1 MDVEAIGTS
10 QSSPPSPVE
19 PSQQSDAGPPTV
31 EASLTSTTRTVTK
44 SAQPSS
50 PSSSAAPP
58 PPPQSPIQHS
68 KPSAM
73 SLQSTPPRHNKSWAT
88 RKNKIN
94 FSLQVPLASIPVE
107 QKVTSMVKL
116 EAYHQS
122 LSKVIEVLTKIDDTL
137 VLWPYKLPNSP
148 ESDLLNNPLALGDS
162 IHQIQKFFD
171 KFRINKELSRC
182 YVNCLVSFDM
192 DYDHFM
198 ESAMVML
205 QDVPAR
211 MYKRTLQVPHIALL
225 GWLFGTHEDISIPVF
240 EQVLNTTIASLA
252 PNQVPMIQLGLSFK
266 PIWDGT
272 YKKKQ
277 DKNQDKDQ
285 THSKWAI
292 HIEAIAEIALT
303 SKAFLKKALL
313 SSEVRAHTNLPL
325 LLVLVLQKK
334 TPVSKA
340 EEIKRAI
347 VRHSTVLQSISKSFS
362 SKILSLNRPLPAL
375 QNATLRTTLMAV
387 TNTVGK
393 NSSFWLTPPGTAKG
407 IQYLTPQ
414 STRLRQVIM
423 SNISQR
429 TWLTPMEM
437 KCSIGLCWMPSLRH
451 KRWNGIKTNS
461 SPSLRTA
468 LPSASCFS
476 P

>member
-1 MDVEAIGTS
+1 
-10 QSSPPSPVE
+10 
-19 PSQQSDAGPPTV
+19 
-31 EASLTSTTRTVTK
+31 
-44 SAQPSS
+44 
-50 PSSSAAPP
+50 
-58 PPPQSPIQHS
+58 
-68 KPSAM
+68 M

-116 EAYHQS
+116 ETYHQS

-171 KFRINKELSRC
+171 KFRINKELSHC

-272 YKKKQ
+272 SKKKQ

-313 SSEVRAHTNLPL
+313 SSEVCAHTNLPL

-362 SKILSLNRPLPAL
+362 SKILSLNQPLPAL

-393 NSSFWLTPPGTAKG
+393 T
-407 IQYLTPQ
+407 
-414 STRLRQVIM
+414 
-423 SNISQR
+423 
-429 TWLTPMEM
+429 
-437 KCSIGLCWMPSLRH
+437 
-451 KRWNGIKTNS
+451 
-461 SPSLRTA
+461 
-468 LPSASCFS
+468 LPFG
-476 P
+476 